1 MKKKIITRII
11 LISAMCVLSACSS
24 SCGRGNG
31 SKGNTQTEFIVDS
44 PTVSLTESTGETA
57 VEPSGQSAQFSG
69 EQVSETEEQ
78 ALVPNPS
85 LYPVVTKKYRSV
97 PSDDGTVALVTGTYP
112 QITLKNIG
120 YEELAAALDSWNEK
134 TKTIAEQLIKEDAIA
149 AKEALEYDMP
159 LGGGA
164 DTHLPYIEESDAV
177 IMCADGKVFSIRRGS
192 YSYTGGAH
200 GMYSVYCSN
209 LDSATGKELSLDD
222 VISDK
227 SALCEEILQTLNETY
242 GKETFFE
249 GYEQSVEDEVFGK
262 ERDGY
267 TMELSW
273 SLEADG
279 ITVYF
284 MQYDLAPYSAGLL
297 TAKIRYNG
305 NEAMFADS
313 AIFESQTRV
322 IPVSLFQKGYVE
334 VNGTYEELYL
344 DQSFDTGSEYEKKIQ
359 VRLGDSEVAAAADYG
374 IAAAYLIRKEGG
386 QNWLCVE
393 TLSDNDYRVL
403 NVFDLSQTTPVYKGY
418 FEGGSFYDNVP
429 SDPDDFLLS
438 TRMSLLS
445 TYYAERAYR
454 IGEDGM
460 PETMEENYTSDAMEL
475 MAKMDIAAF
484 SGENMDEACV
494 IPKGSIVTIV
504 GTDNETWVDLK
515 NLGGSVYRVYVDG
528 GWPQRI
534 DGTDID
540 DCFEGIVFAG

>member
-1 MKKKIITRII
+1 MKKKIIVRIM

-24 SCGRGNG
+24 GRRANG
-31 SKGNTQTEFIVDS
+31 SAVETQAESAVEAAA
-44 PTVSLTESTGETA
+44 ESTVETVA
-57 VEPSGQSAQFSG
+57 GSSGQPTQIAG
-69 EQVSETEEQ
+69 EQVSEAGEQ
-78 ALVPNPS
+78 TSVPA
-85 LYPVVTKKYRSV
+85 LYPVVTKEYRSV
-97 PSDDGTVALVTGTYP
+97 PSDDGTAALVTGTYP
-112 QITLKNIG
+112 QVTLKNAG
-120 YEELAAALDSWNEK
+120 YEKLAAALDSWNEEVK
-134 TKTIAEQLIKEDAIA
+134 TMVEQLITESAVA
-149 AKEALEYDMP
+149 AKEELEYDMP
-159 LGGGA
+159 LGV

-177 IMCADGKVFSIRRGS
+177 IMRADENVFSIRRGS

-200 GMYSVYCSN
+200 GMYSVFCSN
-209 LDSATGKELSLDD
+209 FDSATGKELSLDD

-242 GKETFFE
+242 DKETFFE
-249 GYEQSVEDEVFGK
+249 GYEQSVKDEVFGK
-262 ERDGY
+262 ERDSY

-297 TAKIRYNG
+297 TVKILYNG
-305 NEAMFADS
+305 NEAMFADG

-322 IPVSLFQKGYVE
+322 IPVSLFQKEYVE

-344 DQSFDTGSEYEKKIQ
+344 NQSFDTGSEYEKKIQ

-374 IAAAYLIRKEGG
+374 IAAAYLIRKEAG
-386 QNWLCVE
+386 QNWLYVE

-403 NVFDLSQTTPVYKGY
+403 KVFDLSQTTPVYKGH

-460 PETMEENYTSDAMEL
+460 PEAMEETYTSDAMEL
-475 MAKMDIAAF
+475 TAKVDIVAF

-515 NLGGSVYRVYVDG
+515 DSGETVYRVYVDG